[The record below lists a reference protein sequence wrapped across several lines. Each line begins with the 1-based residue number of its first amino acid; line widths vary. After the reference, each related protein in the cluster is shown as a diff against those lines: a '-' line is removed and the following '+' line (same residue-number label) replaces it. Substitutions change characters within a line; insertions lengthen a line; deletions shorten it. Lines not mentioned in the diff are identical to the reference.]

1 MVGLAEDPESQVFAG
16 WRGSGG
22 IRADGFYRGWFRFN
36 MLLGSFRGAIFC
48 GFSALERQEEAKS
61 AGELEVEGDFI
72 AEECVVPGGFQGLGG
87 LHGARG
93 IRWTAG
99 CGSIYENGLGLDYLE
114 LSPVGDGHGV
124 DETGFDCVAGM
135 EVGCETGAE
144 LDECGWGI
152 LLQ

>member
-1 MVGLAEDPESQVFAG
+1 
-16 WRGSGG
+16 
-22 IRADGFYRGWFRFN
+22 

-48 GFSALERQEEAKS
+48 RFSALERHEVAEG

-72 AEECVVPGGFQGLGG
+72 AKECVVPGGFQGLGSS
-87 LHGARG
+87 HRARG
-93 IRWTAG
+93 IRLTAG
-99 CGSIYENGLGLDYLE
+99 YGSIYENGLGLDYLE